1 MATSLIKDKG
11 EKEKLVG
18 ATDSK
23 IEGKLRGC
31 KNRTKKWSWI

>member
-11 EKEKLVG
+11 EKEKLVE

-23 IEGKLRGC
+23 IEGKLRGYDVQEH
-31 KNRTKKWSWI
+31 RV